1 LPGNPKRRL
10 KAVEEKDEK
19 GFTIRDRRTTSTEQA
34 SGTNEEA
41 AKQQAAS
48 TSETAHTEERKETTP
63 LPELDFSSFILSLAA
78 TAQVSLGAA
87 PDPTT
92 GKPGQQNLPAA
103 KQMID
108 ILGIVKD
115 KTKGNLSTEEQGLLD
130 NILYSLRIQYVRTV
144 EGKK

>member
-1 LPGNPKRRL
+1 M
-10 KAVEEKDEK
+10 EEKDEK

-34 SGTNEEA
+34 SDTTRET
-41 AKQQAAS
+41 AKQQAGP
-48 TSETAHTEERKETTP
+48 TQQTPSETAHTEERKETGP

-78 TAQVSLGAA
+78 TAQVSLGTA

-92 GKPGQQNLPAA
+92 GKSGQNLPAA

>member
-1 LPGNPKRRL
+1 M
-10 KAVEEKDEK
+10 EEKDEK

-34 SGTNEEA
+34 SDTTEET
-41 AKQQAAS
+41 AKQPTGSAQHH
-48 TSETAHTEERKETTP
+48 TPSETARAEEPKETGP
-63 LPELDFSSFILSLAA
+63 IPELDFSSFVLSLAA
-78 TAQVSLGAA
+78 TAQVSLGTA

-92 GKPGQQNLPAA
+92 GKPERQNLPAA

-115 KTKGNLSTEEQGLLD
+115 KTKGNLNTEEQGLLD

>member
-1 LPGNPKRRL
+1 M
-10 KAVEEKDEK
+10 EEKDEK
-19 GFTIRDRRTTSTEQA
+19 GFTIRDRRTVSSESTRQPGE
-34 SGTNEEA
+34 
-41 AKQQAAS
+41 
-48 TSETAHTEERKETTP
+48 ETTQQPESVRQKPADTTEAEKGKGAAP

-92 GKPGQQNLPAA
+92 GKPEQQNLPAA

-115 KTKGNLSTEEQGLLD
+115 KTTGNLSTEEQGLLD
-130 NILYSLRIQYVRTV
+130 NILYSLRLQYVRTV